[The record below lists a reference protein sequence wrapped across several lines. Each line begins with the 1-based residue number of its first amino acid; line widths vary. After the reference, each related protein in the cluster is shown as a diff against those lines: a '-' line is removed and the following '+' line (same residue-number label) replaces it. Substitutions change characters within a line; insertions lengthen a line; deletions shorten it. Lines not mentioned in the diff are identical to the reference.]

1 MSAFTVGTCGPQRI
15 GIVGHYG
22 VGNLG
27 DDTVVAI
34 LINKI
39 RERYPNA
46 EVLGFSL
53 KPADTERRHGIKAFP
68 ILRPNELSFPR
79 GEPPLSRVDLR
90 PTLSSA
96 QTTSEEMPHLIQ
108 TSARPEDWP
117 L

>member
-1 MSAFTVGTCGPQRI
+1 MSAFAVGICGPKRI

-39 RERYPNA
+39 REHYPNA

-68 ILRPNELSFPR
+68 ILRTKEVSFPQVS
-79 GEPPLSRVDLR
+79 LHS
-90 PTLSSA
+90 
-96 QTTSEEMPHLIQ
+96 
-108 TSARPEDWP
+108 PESI
-117 L
+117 